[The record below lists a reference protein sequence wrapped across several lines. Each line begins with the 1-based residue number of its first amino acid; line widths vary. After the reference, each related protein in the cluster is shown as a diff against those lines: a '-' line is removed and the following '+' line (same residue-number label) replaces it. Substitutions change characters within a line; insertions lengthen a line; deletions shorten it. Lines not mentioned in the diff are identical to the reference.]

1 MFQYFT
7 NTIVTIC
14 IARPTMRFGQFTLV
28 QLPRTRSNNFA
39 ILPITYSKQ
48 CLSITEDSFDLRY
61 LQFMGFREIYA

>member
-1 MFQYFT
+1 
-7 NTIVTIC
+7 
-14 IARPTMRFGQFTLV
+14 MRFGQFTLV